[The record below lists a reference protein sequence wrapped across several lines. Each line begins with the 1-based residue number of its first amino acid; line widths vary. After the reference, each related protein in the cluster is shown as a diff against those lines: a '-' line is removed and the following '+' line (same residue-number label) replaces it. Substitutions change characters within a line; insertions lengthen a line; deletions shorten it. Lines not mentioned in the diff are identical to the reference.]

1 MQLTMAT
8 QMASN
13 NDADSG
19 HNGGSGA
26 GTGAL
31 EHGGSTTRHQPR
43 LGTGTDSDLPD
54 PTSIRSDGTALLEML
69 SGIMRGRKA
78 AGILDSPWVFL
89 PARSG
94 NGEAGKAVL
103 DSSHGTRSNRAGT
116 RAVASWL
123 CLADGFAGTRG
134 GLEEDADGNDVHVF
148 ISGFYQV
155 DKDGMERLVELPG
168 WVRLPLAYPVAE
180 GIRFLDM
187 RTGMLGRLA
196 LLPGGRFLATLRLAN
211 LANPGTG
218 VLVAWGDAVSSP
230 EAEVGSNTILMDS
243 KLMRSNLGESV
254 SCTSGSFYIPLE
266 ELYESASSASGAGL
280 REGAGAAYVQAVS
293 YRHSSEDPVTPPG
306 SPDRLDT
313 LPAAATMPQPVHA
326 SPPGSPDCLDTL
338 RRRGIKS
345 LLDDQ
350 RSAWQQ
356 RWNHA
361 DIEIVGDPDMTRL
374 LRFAIFHLISSVAC
388 SDEAPVGAR
397 GLSGPAYSGHVF
409 WDSDVFVL
417 PMLAATHPPSAR
429 AMLEYR
435 LRRLDAARKAAMA
448 SGRSG
453 LRFPWESAH
462 DGRDVTPRSGM
473 DEHGNIVPIR
483 TGDMEEHITAD
494 VAWAAWQMA
503 SWTGKWHFLQGTGMP
518 LLTETA
524 MYWASRVQAD
534 SHGRFHIHK
543 VIGPDEYHED
553 VDDNAYTNIMAA
565 WNLRH
570 GAELLAR
577 SSRTGNGTSDGDGDG
592 NGDPDTA
599 SQIAR
604 HAQRLQYLPAE
615 GSTTPR
621 ASYLDAAGGLPESWL
636 EIANSIVDGYNP
648 STGLYEQFAGYCD
661 LEPISIADLGK
672 PPLAADLVLGR
683 ERLAKSQVIKQADVL
698 MAYMLVPDELPAG
711 TLETNLN
718 FYLGRTAHGSS
729 LSPGVHAGLLARA
742 GRLDEAVEMLE
753 LACAIDVDDLTGTA
767 GGGIH
772 LANFGAIWQ
781 AVVTG
786 FAGIRVSR
794 PDDTAL
800 HLDPHIPDN
809 WEELKI
815 HLLWHGN
822 PLQIRCRPSEVEVI
836 CDKPISVQIAGMPST
851 LVLPPGRIL

>member
-1 MQLTMAT
+1 MPGN
-8 QMASN
+8 S
-13 NDADSG
+13 DADSG
-19 HNGGSGA
+19 HNAGG
-26 GTGAL
+26 GAL
-31 EHGGSTTRHQPR
+31 EHDGSTARHQPR
-43 LGTGTDSDLPD
+43 LRAGTGLDLPD
-54 PTSIRSDGTALLEML
+54 PTSTRSDATALLEML
-69 SGIMRGRKA
+69 CSIMRGKEVA
-78 AGILDSPWVFL
+78 STLDSSWVFL
-89 PARSG
+89 PARNG
-94 NGEAGKAVL
+94 GGEAGKAVL
-103 DSSHGTRSNRAGT
+103 DSSHDIRSNGAGT
-116 RAVASWL
+116 RAAASWL

-134 GLEEDADGNDVHVF
+134 GLEEDVDGNDVHVF

-155 DKDGMERLVELPG
+155 GKDGMERLVELPG
-168 WVRLPLAYPVAE
+168 WIRLPLAYPVAGGIPG

-187 RTGMLGRLA
+187 KTGMLGRLT
-196 LLPGGRFLATLRLAN
+196 LLPGSRFLATLRLAS
-211 LANPGTG
+211 LAIPGTG
-218 VLVAWGDAVSSP
+218 VLVAWGDAVSGP
-230 EAEVGSNTILMDS
+230 EAEIDSGTISMDS
-243 KLMRSNLGESV
+243 KLRRSNLGETISY
-254 SCTSGSFYIPLE
+254 TMGSFYVPLE
-266 ELYESASSASGAGL
+266 ELHESIGSTPGTN
-280 REGAGAAYVQAVS
+280 RNEGAGTAYVQAVS
-293 YRHSSEDPVTPPG
+293 YRRSNEGP
-306 SPDRLDT
+306 
-313 LPAAATMPQPVHA
+313 A
-326 SPPGSPDCLDTL
+326 SPPGSLAGLEVL
-338 RRRGIKS
+338 RRRGIGS
-345 LLDDQ
+345 LLEDQ

-361 DIEIVGDPDMTRL
+361 DIEITGDPDMTRL

-435 LRRLDAARKAAMA
+435 LRRLDPARKAAIA

-503 SWTGKWHFLQGTGMP
+503 SWTGKWRFLQGVGMP

-524 MYWASRVQAD
+524 MYWASRVQVD
-534 SHGRFHIHK
+534 NHGKYHIYK

-577 SSRTGNGTSDGDGDG
+577 SSRAGNRSSEGHGDGHG
-592 NGDPDTA
+592 EPDTA
-599 SQIAR
+599 GQIAR
-604 HAQRLQYLPAE
+604 HAQRLQYFPAKRS
-615 GSTTPR
+615 STPDTP
-621 ASYLDAAGGLPESWL
+621 YLDAAGGLPESWL

-648 STGLYEQFAGYCD
+648 STGLYEQFTGYYD

-683 ERLAKSQVIKQADVL
+683 ERLARSQVIKQADVL

-718 FYLGRTAHGSS
+718 FYLGKTAHGSS

-753 LACAIDVDDLTGTA
+753 VACAIDVDDLTGTA

-781 AVVTG
+781 AMVTG

-800 HLDPHIPDN
+800 HLDPHIPDS
-809 WEELKI
+809 WEELKVR
-815 HLLWHGN
+815 LLWHGN
-822 PLQIRCRPSEVEVI
+822 PLEIRCRPGEVEVM
-836 CDKPISVQIAGMPST
+836 CDKPISAQIAGMPST
-851 LVLPPGRIL
+851 LILPPGKIL